1 VLNKIKF
8 KTYTNTVN
16 IKIIEAFSCSFFRG
30 FSIFYNFCQYR

>member
-1 VLNKIKF
+1 
-8 KTYTNTVN
+8 VN